1 MCSADGFVNAHRW
14 VASAA
19 LAPRSA
25 QSASRRGRAATSF
38 SDAHSVNERVSA
50 FSNLFSLNGIWCMR
64 LHAVRAYKLPVRKCM
79 DQVWYRST
87 LRRSFGALARC
98 RIMTT

>member
-25 QSASRRGRAATSF
+25 VGLIEGVATSF
-38 SDAHSVNERVSA
+38 SDGTFRERK
-50 FSNLFSLNGIWCMR
+50 SLAGREGFNFRPDMCV
-64 LHAVRAYKLPVRKCM
+64 A
-79 DQVWYRST
+79 T
-87 LRRSFGALARC
+87 
-98 RIMTT
+98 